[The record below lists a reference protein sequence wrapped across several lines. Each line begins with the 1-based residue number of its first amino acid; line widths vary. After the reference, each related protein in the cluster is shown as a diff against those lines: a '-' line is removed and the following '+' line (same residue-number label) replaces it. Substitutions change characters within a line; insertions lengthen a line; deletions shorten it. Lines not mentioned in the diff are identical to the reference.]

1 MWITFLQQWNNNQ
14 QKHSLCLPG
23 KLQVESG
30 QCEVPSSFLLL
41 SENCKKTKIQRL
53 FYCLHVFLNEKKKI
67 SNTFMKTKQFS
78 AFLNLFYHKVTF
90 CCCSSSPSDMNAKGR
105 VSPEWFYI
113 QFANYMTFIIY
124 RTWYAIWISFCQQ
137 RMWNHTDYA
146 TVAGTILSLLL
157 GSFSCTR
164 ETIWLVKLNLNGGG
178 ANEQNNSSSFMA
190 FIML

>member
-30 QCEVPSSFLLL
+30 QCEVPSSFLSL

-53 FYCLHVFLNEKKKI
+53 FYCLHVFLNEEKKI

-90 CCCSSSPSDMNAKGR
+90 
-105 VSPEWFYI
+105 
-113 QFANYMTFIIY
+113 FAV
-124 RTWYAIWISFCQQ
+124 AHHHPVIWTLKEESVQNDF
-137 RMWNHTDYA
+137 TY
-146 TVAGTILSLLL
+146 SLLITWHSL
-157 GSFSCTR
+157 FTEPDMQYGFHFVNKEC
-164 ETIWLVKLNLNGGG
+164 ETTPTTPL
-178 ANEQNNSSSFMA
+178 
-190 FIML
+190 